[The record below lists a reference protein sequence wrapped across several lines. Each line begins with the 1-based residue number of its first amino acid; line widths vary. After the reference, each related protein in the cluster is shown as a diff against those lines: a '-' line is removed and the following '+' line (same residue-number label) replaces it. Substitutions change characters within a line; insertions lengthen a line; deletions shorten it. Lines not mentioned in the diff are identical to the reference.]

1 MRSCGPD
8 AYPFQASVGC
18 SLLPF
23 AETVYTET
31 GQLVAL
37 SFNYFVTDR
46 FSFTINRRT
55 ERVARRSAG

>member
-1 MRSCGPD
+1 
-8 AYPFQASVGC
+8 VGC